1 MRSRVT
7 VAIVALALA
16 GVVALLVLS
25 RPSAPLTGSTVTPP
39 ANIPTVESS
48 AGASATPPASQT
60 PREDPTDS
68 PSPSAP
74 ASAAVST
81 RLPSPSPQPSAPC
94 GDHLIIYDG
103 PEPTITNQV
112 RSPEI
117 FVAEVV
123 GVADAALVPIG
134 EHEPGEGV
142 GAIRS
147 DAYRRLTLDVRD
159 VAKGPGGPPA
169 IRSIM
174 VPGGTVGCAH
184 FMVAG
189 MPDHRGQALRILRGS
204 TERDVARRPI
214 GAGRLYLL
222 AHLRCRE
229 GRDAAGREADHR
241 CVRRRGALSLG
252 VAAAIPSHCCG
263 SRFQC
268 G

>member
-1 MRSRVT
+1 MRSPVT

-189 MPDHRGQALRILRGS
+189 MPDL
-204 TERDVARRPI
+204 TV
-214 GAGRLYLL
+214 GRLYAFFVEARSVTLPGGPS
-222 AHLRCRE
+222 APVAFTFWPIS
-229 GRDAAGREADHR
+229 DAGKVETPLDGKLTIDAF
-241 CVRRRGALSLG
+241 
-252 VAAAIPSHCCG
+252 VAAVRSASE
-263 SRFQC
+263 
-268 G
+268 

>member
-1 MRSRVT
+1 MVRRDLD
-7 VAIVALALA
+7 A
-16 GVVALLVLS
+16 
-25 RPSAPLTGSTVTPP
+25 LTGNGRHRSLGPRRGRGTL
-39 ANIPTVESS
+39 
-48 AGASATPPASQT
+48 GAVAAERAADWIDRDATGQHPHGRVLCGCVGHATSLPDAKGKI
-60 PREDPTDS
+60 PTDS

-159 VAKGPGGPPA
+159 VAKGPA
-169 IRSIM
+169 
-174 VPGGTVGCAH
+174 
-184 FMVAG
+184 
-189 MPDHRGQALRILRGS
+189 D
-204 TERDVARRPI
+204 
-214 GAGRLYLL
+214 
-222 AHLRCRE
+222 HLRFVASWCPAGPSDALISWLQVCR
-229 GRDAAGREADHR
+229 
-241 CVRRRGALSLG
+241 
-252 VAAAIPSHCCG
+252 I
-263 SRFQC
+263 
-268 G
+268 